1 MIAAIAFVVLVIFV
15 VRLLMQVS
23 KTMTKVDKTVEEANT
38 TIRVITKDVDILS
51 KEVEG
56 LLVKTNEL
64 LQDVNG
70 KVATIDPLFTA
81 VADLSTCSELNV
93 SGKNLIT
100 RVGSL
105 GRTTAKA
112 TVAGKVGQTAM
123 KFFKDKNNQK

>member
-1 MIAAIAFVVLVIFV
+1 
-15 VRLLMQVS
+15 
-23 KTMTKVDKTVEEANT
+23 
-38 TIRVITKDVDILS
+38 
-51 KEVEG
+51 
-56 LLVKTNEL
+56 LVKTNEL

-81 VADLSTCSELNV
+81 VADLSTSVSELNV

-112 TVAGKVGQTAM
+112 TVAGKVGQTRSQQSM
-123 KFFKDKNNQK
+123 QLVLLLT

>member
-1 MIAAIAFVVLVIFV
+1 
-15 VRLLMQVS
+15 
-23 KTMTKVDKTVEEANT
+23 
-38 TIRVITKDVDILS
+38 
-51 KEVEG
+51 
-56 LLVKTNEL
+56 VKTNEL

-81 VADLSTCSELNV
+81 VADLSTSVSELNV

-112 TVAGKVGQTAM
+112 T
-123 KFFKDKNNQK
+123 

>member
-1 MIAAIAFVVLVIFV
+1 M
-15 VRLLMQVS
+15 
-23 KTMTKVDKTVEEANT
+23 
-38 TIRVITKDVDILS
+38 
-51 KEVEG
+51 
-56 LLVKTNEL
+56 VKTNEL

-81 VADLSTCSELNV
+81 VADLSTSVSELNS
-93 SGKNLIT
+93 SGKNLVS

-123 KFFKDKNNQK
+123 KFFKDRNKQQ

>member
-1 MIAAIAFVVLVIFV
+1 
-15 VRLLMQVS
+15 
-23 KTMTKVDKTVEEANT
+23 
-38 TIRVITKDVDILS
+38 
-51 KEVEG
+51 
-56 LLVKTNEL
+56 LVKTNEL

-81 VADLSTCSELNV
+81 VADLSTSVSELNV

>member
-1 MIAAIAFVVLVIFV
+1 
-15 VRLLMQVS
+15 
-23 KTMTKVDKTVEEANT
+23 
-38 TIRVITKDVDILS
+38 
-51 KEVEG
+51 
-56 LLVKTNEL
+56 LVKTNEL

-81 VADLSTCSELNV
+81 VADLSTSVSELNV

-123 KFFKDKNNQK
+123 KFFKDKNNQKYKEDFQ